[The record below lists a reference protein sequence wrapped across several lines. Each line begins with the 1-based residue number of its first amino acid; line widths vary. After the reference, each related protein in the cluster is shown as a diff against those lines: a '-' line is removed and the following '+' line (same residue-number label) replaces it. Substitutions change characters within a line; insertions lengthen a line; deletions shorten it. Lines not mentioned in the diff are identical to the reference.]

1 MYLVILWGGCSG
13 GVEVYGMSYRVVVVP
28 PIGYLVGIAVLVV
41 GILCGI

>member
-1 MYLVILWGGCSG
+1 MYLVILWCGCNG
-13 GVEVYGMSYRVVVVP
+13 GVEVYGMSYGEVVIP